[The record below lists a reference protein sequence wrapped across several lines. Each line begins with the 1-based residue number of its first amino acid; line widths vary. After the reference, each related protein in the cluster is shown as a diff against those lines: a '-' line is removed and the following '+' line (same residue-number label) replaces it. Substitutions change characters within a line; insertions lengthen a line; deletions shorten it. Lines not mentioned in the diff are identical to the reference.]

1 MNDQPILLKSQTGS
15 ICSLTLNRPGQY
27 NALSKEL
34 MDAMIESLDQIAE
47 DDSIRVVV
55 LAANGKAFCA
65 GHDLKQMRAND
76 NHPYQHKLFSLCSEM
91 MKKIVALPQP
101 VIAKVQGMAT
111 AAGCQLVATCDLAI
125 AAEHCR
131 FAVSGVNLGLF
142 CSTPAVALS
151 RNVSRKR
158 AMKML
163 LTGEFIDAETAL
175 EYGLVNQLSTDEKLD
190 QDVLALANNIAGK
203 PPKVV
208 QLGKKL
214 FYQQLDQ
221 DLDQAYCDATDAISG
236 NMMLD
241 ETREGIDAFIEKRK
255 PNWSST

>member
-1 MNDQPILLKSQTGS
+1 MSDQPLLLKSRAGA
-15 ICSLTLNRPGQY
+15 ICTLTLNRPGQY
-27 NALSKEL
+27 NALSEEL
-34 MDAMIESLDQIAE
+34 MNAVIEALDQVAE
-47 DDSIRVVV
+47 DESVRVVV

-76 NHPYQHKLFSLCSEM
+76 DHPYQHGLFTLCSKM
-91 MKKIVALPQP
+91 MKKIVGLPQP
-101 VIAKVQGMAT
+101 VIARVQGMAT
-111 AAGCQLVATCDLAI
+111 AAGCQLVATCDLAV

-163 LTGEFIDAETAL
+163 LTGEFIDAESAL
-175 EYGLVNQLSTDEKLD
+175 EYGLINQITTNEKLD
-190 QDVLALANNIAGK
+190 EDVLALAENIAGK
-203 PPKVV
+203 PPRVV

-214 FYQQLDQ
+214 FYQQLDK

-255 PNWSST
+255 PNWPRS